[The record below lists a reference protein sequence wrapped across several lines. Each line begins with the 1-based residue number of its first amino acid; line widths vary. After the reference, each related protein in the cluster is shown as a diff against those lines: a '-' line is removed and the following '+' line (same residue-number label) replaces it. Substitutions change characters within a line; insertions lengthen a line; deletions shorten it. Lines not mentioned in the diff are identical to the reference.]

1 MSFETFKERIS
12 ALPGITTPPKFKNDT
27 EKGLYIAYVGELRIS
42 MNSGGKK
49 VLFHNKRTGFNAC
62 TDCTEL

>member
-49 VLFHNKRTGFNAC
+49 VLFHNKRMF
-62 TDCTEL
+62 